1 MQKVIHI
8 EGMSCEGCSGRIKR
22 LLEKID
28 GVSADV
34 SHTEGKAQVELSKAV
49 EDALLISTI
58 ENAGYKVTGIE

>member
-1 MQKVIHI
+1 MQKIIYI

-34 SHTEGKAQVELSKAV
+34 SHTDGKAVVNLANAV
-49 EDALLISTI
+49 DEALLRSTI
-58 ENAGYKVTGIE
+58 EKAGYHVTGIE